1 MDMNRRNFL
10 VNASAVGG
18 GLMLGLSWSNEAA
31 AAGAGGARPWEAPEN
46 SQEFDAWITIG
57 RDNVVTVR
65 VPTPEIGNG
74 VMTQI
79 LMTVTEELHCDWSKV
94 RPEYASA
101 TRNLAENNVYS
112 KPGGYIAFFSG
123 RSTLPDRTNA
133 LLQAGASARE
143 RLKEAA
149 AQTWGVPRAEVQ
161 TKNGQ
166 LTHTKSRRKAS
177 FGDMAEKAASVK
189 LAIEPNPKPPQEWW
203 FLGKASPPKVHLP
216 MVVTGTATYGID
228 VQQPGMVYAA
238 LLQSPVQGGKLKSYD
253 FEKIRHMPGVKAVVV
268 VDPSEPRAAID
279 PKLPPFPLGL
289 STPQSAVAVI
299 AQHYWQAR
307 KALEALPVEWDDG
320 AGVQW
325 KTDEQ
330 TVQAVLDPLQNEGK
344 KIEISRGKAL
354 DVLGQS
360 TKVVEATY
368 LTPYSDHV
376 TMEPLNGTALVTAD
390 RVDVWHPTQHGH
402 QALFIAA
409 QETGLPTQKVH
420 IHPTF
425 VGCGLGRRA
434 FGDDLRMVVAVAKK
448 YPGVP
453 VKVVWSR
460 EESMRQ
466 GRYRPLQS
474 AKIRAALDEQGL
486 PSALHVRTV
495 GGPGMWLRF
504 MTEGPH
510 ATGAIENVQIESSVA
525 PLNILGGPYRG
536 PGYNSHAFF
545 IDTFLDECALAVGM
559 DPLEYRLKY
568 YARWPDPGWTRCLK
582 EVAAKADWGRKLPKG
597 WGQGIAIANWGALG
611 KPEAGTTVAA
621 VVTVEV
627 SREGQLR
634 VDSVDMAFDSGRV
647 MNRDAVVAQLEGGA
661 IMALNMS
668 MLEKISVKDGK
679 IVEGNF
685 HEYPMLRIGDM
696 PRRINV
702 HFGALTGHPRTAE
715 MGEPPMGP
723 VPPAL
728 GNAIFRATG
737 KRLRTQP
744 FRMHDL
750 RWT

>member
-1 MDMNRRNFL
+1 MQQTRRDFL
-10 VNASAVGG
+10 VHVSAAGG
-18 GLMLGLSWSNEAA
+18 ALSLGLSYPGEAA
-31 AAGAGGARPWEAPEN
+31 AARAAAPRPWEPPQG
-46 SQEFDAWITIG
+46 SSEFNAWITIG
-57 RDNVVTVR
+57 RDDVVTVR

-79 LMTVTEELHCDWSKV
+79 LMTVTEELHCDWQKV

-101 TRNLAENNVYS
+101 TRNLAEDNVYS
-112 KPGGYIAFFSG
+112 RPGGYIAFFSG
-123 RSTLPDRTNA
+123 RSTLPDRSQA

-149 AQTWGVPRAEVQ
+149 AQTWGVPRDEVQ
-161 TKNGQ
+161 AKASV
-166 LTHTKSRRKAS
+166 LSHAKSRRKATY
-177 FGDMAEKAASVK
+177 GDMAQKAATVK
-189 LAIEPNPKPPQEWW
+189 LAAEPIPKPPQDWW
-203 FLGKASPPKVHLP
+203 FLDKATPPKVHLP
-216 MVVTGTATYGID
+216 MVVNGTAAYGID
-228 VQQPGMVYAA
+228 VQQPGMVHAA
-238 LLQSPVQGGKLKSYD
+238 LMQSPVQGGRLKSYD

-268 VDPSEPRAAID
+268 VDPTEPRAAID

-289 STPQSAVAVI
+289 SAPQSGLAVI
-299 AQHYWQAR
+299 ADHYWQAR
-307 KALEALPVEWDDG
+307 KALEALPIEWDDG
-320 AGVQW
+320 PGVQW

-330 TVQAVLDPLQNEGK
+330 TVQAVLEPLQREGK
-344 KIEISRGKAL
+344 KIDVSRGKAL
-354 DVLGQS
+354 EVLDKS
-360 TKVVEATY
+360 SKVVEATY

-409 QETGLPTQKVH
+409 QETGVSPDKVH

-448 YPGVP
+448 YPGKP
-453 VKVVWSR
+453 VKVIWTR

-474 AKIRAALDEQGL
+474 ARIRAALDDQGL
-486 PSALHVRTV
+486 PAALHVRTV

-504 MTEGPH
+504 MTDGPH
-510 ATGAIENVQIESSVA
+510 ATGAIEHVQIETSVA

-536 PGYNSHAFF
+536 PGYNSHSFF
-545 IDTFLDECALAVGM
+545 IDTFLDECAVAAGM

-582 EVAAKADWGRKLPKG
+582 EVADKARWGRPLPKG
-597 WGQGIAIANWGALG
+597 WGQGVAIANWGMLG

-627 SREGQLR
+627 DRQGKLR
-634 VDSVDMAFDSGRV
+634 VDSIDMSFDSGRV

-661 IMALNMS
+661 IMALNMA
-668 MLEKISVKDGK
+668 MLEKITVKDGK
-679 IVEGNF
+679 VVEGNY
-685 HEYPMLRIGDM
+685 HQYPMLRIGDM

-728 GNAIFRATG
+728 GNAIFKATG

-750 RWT
+750 SWT